1 MPQAPEDLRSTGQ
14 SGRAVVVRRWRRAHR
29 AIASWPQFPL
39 AAGFVVGD
47 QSRRRDHP
55 GRRAPPAASQTHN
68 PLAVAMAAFLQRL
81 PWLLFGLY
89 AGGVADRLNRRAI
102 VITTGPVRVAIL
114 LLLTAWIL
122 MHRVDILVVS
132 REDAEQMPNDADRAG
147 TPAGVFGA
155 ELRFYRTRA
164 GLSQKDLAARA
175 TVSHDVISKIE
186 TGERPP
192 AEDFPPRLDAV
203 SELDTRGALT
213 RLWDH
218 LKKGH
223 KQRRYGWLQQWA
235 DIEARATVLR
245 WYEPLVVPGLLQT
258 EDYARAI
265 LSARPDGNLD
275 DLDEQVAAR
284 LARQAILDRTGA
296 PQLWCILD
304 EGVLHRAL
312 GGSKVMR
319 SQLYR
324 LAEVAEHPKTTI
336 QVIRSGG

>member
-1 MPQAPEDLRSTGQ
+1 MQDRIGGELRGDQDRLVGLQAAAQPPGQFGPREPDLPGFGGVG
-14 SGRAVVVRRWRRAHR
+14 SGVRRVPAAAAVVVTVPLPYPDLCFTACRAR
-29 AIASWPQFPL
+29 ATVGNVIGPVFPL
-39 AAGFVVGD
+39 IVG
-47 QSRRRDHP
+47 P
-55 GRRAPPAASQTHN
+55 APPSPRGCRT
-68 PLAVAMAAFLQRL
+68 
-81 PWLLFGLY
+81 
-89 AGGVADRLNRRAI
+89 
-102 VITTGPVRVAIL
+102 
-114 LLLTAWIL
+114 
-122 MHRVDILVVS
+122 
-132 REDAEQMPNDADRAG
+132 DADRRRPSR

-164 GLSQKDLAARA
+164 GLSQKDLAAKA

-203 SELDTRGALT
+203 PELDTRGALT
-213 RLWDH
+213 RLWEH

-223 KQRRYGWLQQWA
+223 KQRLYGWFQQWA
-235 DIEARATVLR
+235 GIEAQAAVLR

-258 EDYARAI
+258 EEYARAI

-275 DLDEQVAAR
+275 DLEEQVAAR
-284 LARQAILDRTGA
+284 LARQAILGRTGA

-304 EGVLHRAL
+304 EGVLHRAI

-336 QVIRSGG
+336 QLIRSAAPTPACWRTS

>member
-1 MPQAPEDLRSTGQ
+1 MPD
-14 SGRAVVVRRWRRAHR
+14 
-29 AIASWPQFPL
+29 
-39 AAGFVVGD
+39 
-47 QSRRRDHP
+47 
-55 GRRAPPAASQTHN
+55 
-68 PLAVAMAAFLQRL
+68 
-81 PWLLFGLY
+81 
-89 AGGVADRLNRRAI
+89 
-102 VITTGPVRVAIL
+102 
-114 LLLTAWIL
+114 
-122 MHRVDILVVS
+122 
-132 REDAEQMPNDADRAG
+132 DADRAG

-203 SELDTRGALT
+203 PELDTCGALT

-223 KQRRYGWLQQWA
+223 KQRLYGWFQQWA
-235 DIEARATVLR
+235 GIEAQATVLR

-258 EDYARAI
+258 KDYARAI

-284 LARQAILDRTGA
+284 LARQAILDRTSA

-304 EGVLHRAL
+304 EGVLHRAI

-336 QVIRSGG
+336 QVIRSGGARAGLLAHFVIADLDGKPPVVYDTRRAAGEASWAPSGPGIGRPGDHEPYGQVSMRYAARRPRVVRPSDHHDRPVGPYL

>member
-1 MPQAPEDLRSTGQ
+1 
-14 SGRAVVVRRWRRAHR
+14 
-29 AIASWPQFPL
+29 
-39 AAGFVVGD
+39 
-47 QSRRRDHP
+47 
-55 GRRAPPAASQTHN
+55 
-68 PLAVAMAAFLQRL
+68 
-81 PWLLFGLY
+81 
-89 AGGVADRLNRRAI
+89 
-102 VITTGPVRVAIL
+102 
-114 LLLTAWIL
+114 
-122 MHRVDILVVS
+122 
-132 REDAEQMPNDADRAG
+132 MPNDADRAG

-164 GLSQKDLAARA
+164 DLSQKDLAARA

-192 AEDFPPRLDAV
+192 AEDFPPRLDV
-203 SELDTRGALT
+203 VPELDTRGALT

-218 LKKGH
+218 LNKGH
-223 KQRRYGWLQQWA
+223 KQRRYGWFQQWA
-235 DIEARATVLR
+235 GIEAQATVLR

-284 LARQAILDRTGA
+284 LARQAILGRTGA

-304 EGVLHRAL
+304 EGVLHRAI

-319 SQLYR
+319 SQLHH
-324 LAEVAEHPKTTI
+324 LADVAEHPKTTI
-336 QVIRSGG
+336 QVIRSGGAHAGRSCHQRESTFWSRIVVAASRARVATAMASSMSSPAGPGLLLLGYSKLFRARRILPNDRKTRTVAPNWAVTTSCTARCPPRLVARRPCASSRLAALLRRAS